1 MMRFLQYLLIG
12 ITSGA
17 IYGLIGVGIVIIYK
31 STKIFNFASGSIMTF
46 SGLICVSLLV
56 RFSLP
61 FWLTLL
67 VTLCLSGFLG
77 LMVERIGMR
86 PLLAQP
92 IITLIMATLAIDSI
106 LQGFMLLLWTG
117 YTISFPPGILT
128 GGAIFIGPFFISRDF
143 LYGFLVAIVSFA
155 LIGLFFYKTL
165 TGLRM
170 RSTAESHYTTMSLGV
185 NINKIFAITWMLAAA
200 VSALAGIFIGNRMG
214 LQVSITSSI
223 AFKALPVIIFGGV
236 DSLGGC
242 IIGGFV
248 VGILEKLA
256 AGFIDPKVA
265 EITPYIILLLVLII
279 RPEGLFGEKRIERI

>member
-1 MMRFLQYLLIG
+1 
-12 ITSGA
+12 
-17 IYGLIGVGIVIIYK
+17 
-31 STKIFNFASGSIMTF
+31 
-46 SGLICVSLLV
+46 
-56 RFSLP
+56 
-61 FWLTLL
+61 
-67 VTLCLSGFLG
+67 
-77 LMVERIGMR
+77 
-86 PLLAQP
+86 
-92 IITLIMATLAIDSI
+92 
-106 LQGFMLLLWTG
+106 
-117 YTISFPPGILT
+117 
-128 GGAIFIGPFFISRDF
+128 
-143 LYGFLVAIVSFA
+143 
-155 LIGLFFYKTL
+155 
-165 TGLRM
+165 M